1 MAGLGEAGVE
11 DADKNKHKFKPDGKP
26 PRSWCSLVFKMFQ
39 DCVLLV
45 TVLYSVI
52 GVISNAS
59 VSKERA
65 SPPPARFF
73 HKNSLVED
81 YWRGNVFRAF
91 QDATQFENSFM
102 MYYAAWDADSQEAR
116 STMEAVAE
124 FFADSDIL
132 VAAVNCWYPT
142 SQCAKEFGTKGHSHH
157 FPVFIF
163 YPRELKGL
171 QYRGPV
177 TPEYV
182 IAFIRNCRYPLQ
194 HLRDK
199 DHLEQLQTHHSSV
212 LLGFTPSTS
221 HTASHHNYRHL
232 HQVSLSLLEY
242 DPHRELAVAAV
253 TSPTLARQLHLH
265 ISQPVRLLTW
275 NATQVYPNKTIDQ
288 DKLLNWAVKADSRPI
303 TWLNLPGKKSL
314 VLQQSLSSGSGSSLL
329 VFTPRNPVLPNN
341 VFNSLR
347 SIAAS
352 YNNCNN
358 TDIVNESITRLDQ
371 QDEVVDCDMVT
382 TCRMSSWSYDGHQEA
397 SPACHLV
404 KKHNASCH
412 SKDSSSSIT
421 PVSFDENINILADEQ
436 FREEFHVRVMKRSAR
451 DHQTFPSHSVSPVSV
466 RGQGCESNRSLTMF
480 ALDAARYGTFLNSL
494 GLASLPLPVSV
505 IVNVK
510 EESLFLPPP
519 ENQQTLSFKDGLAQ
533 FIASWH
539 QHSVSATPGRR
550 SSDVSATPS
559 EVSATPGE
567 MSGVPGGMAS
577 GDRTDP
583 QRSLMTEVN
592 AEMFLSAVTEKDQD
606 VVLFYTSSYC
616 SACTTVSY
624 VLHAVATYFSDLET
638 VKFVMIDASK
648 NDLPWQYT
656 TLSFPTVIVFPKN
669 RSASSRVFPSHKSL
683 SITNLLSFV
692 VSNVA
697 PEVRLWLALKHCDQ
711 ACLAKTRVSAT
722 KTVSNFLSLAR
733 RRPWSS
739 ARPDIANKL
748 RFAKTLLYVLA
759 AWEADKTKSP
769 NVSRQYFRAILD
781 SFSLSR
787 R

>member
-1 MAGLGEAGVE
+1 MDGFGEVGVE
-11 DADKNKHKFKPDGKP
+11 DADRNKQKYKPDGKL
-26 PRSWCSLVFKMFQ
+26 PRSWSSLIFKMVQ
-39 DCVLLV
+39 DCVLLL

-59 VSKERA
+59 ISKERA
-65 SPPPARFF
+65 SPPPSRFF

-91 QDATQFENSFM
+91 QDATQFENSFI

-116 STMEAVAE
+116 YTMEAVAD

-142 SQCAKEFGTKGHSHH
+142 SQCAKEFGTKTHSHP

-182 IAFIRNCRYPLQ
+182 IAFIRNCRYPLK
-194 HLRDK
+194 HIRDK
-199 DHLEQLQTHHSSV
+199 DHFNQLQMDHSSV
-212 LLGFTPSTS
+212 LVGFTPSTS
-221 HTASHHNYRHL
+221 HTSSDHNYREL

-253 TSPTLARQLHLH
+253 TSPSLARQLHLH
-265 ISQPVRLLTW
+265 LSQPVRLFTW
-275 NATQVYPNKTIDQ
+275 NATQVYPNKTIDK
-288 DKLLNWAVKADSRPI
+288 DKLLHWAVKADSRPI

-314 VLQQSLSSGSGSSLL
+314 VLQHSLSSGSGSSLL
-329 VFTPRNPVLPNN
+329 VFTPRNPVLPNAI
-341 VFNSLR
+341 FNSMR

-352 YNNCNN
+352 YNNCNDS
-358 TDIVNESITRLDQ
+358 DIVNDSIARMDDHDKHL
-371 QDEVVDCDMVT
+371 DCDMVSS
-382 TCRMSSWSYDGHQEA
+382 CQVSSWSYDSIPEA
-397 SPACHLV
+397 SAACHLV
-404 KKHNASCH
+404 KRHNASCD
-412 SKDSSSSIT
+412 SKTAPDINT
-421 PVSFDENINILADEQ
+421 VSYDENVNILADEQ
-436 FREEFHVRVMKRSAR
+436 VRESFHVRVMKRAER
-451 DHQTFPSHSVSPVSV
+451 TFSEHSVSPISV
-466 RGQGCESNRSLTMF
+466 RGHGCESNRSLSMF
-480 ALDAARYGTFLNSL
+480 ALDASRYGSLLNSL

-510 EESLFLPPP
+510 DESLYLPTT
-519 ENQQTLSFKDGLAQ
+519 EQSLSFKDGLSE

-539 QHSVSATPGRR
+539 EQSVSATPGRR

-559 EVSATPGE
+559 DVSATPSD
-567 MSGVPGGMAS
+567 MSAKQGT
-577 GDRTDP
+577 TDSS
-583 QRSLMTEVN
+583 RSLITEVN
-592 AEMFLSAVTEKDQD
+592 AEMFLAAVTEKNKD

-624 VLHAVATYFSDLET
+624 VLHAVATYFSDLQT
-638 VKFVMIDASK
+638 VKFLMIDASK

-669 RSASSRVFPSHKSL
+669 RAASSRVFPSHKSL

-697 PEVRLWLALKHCDQ
+697 QEMHFEDPGFGHQ
-711 ACLAKTRVSAT
+711 
-722 KTVSNFLSLAR
+722 
-733 RRPWSS
+733 
-739 ARPDIANKL
+739 
-748 RFAKTLLYVLA
+748 
-759 AWEADKTKSP
+759 
-769 NVSRQYFRAILD
+769 D
-781 SFSLSR
+781 SE
-787 R
+787 